1 MKKNELE
8 KLDVIEEKV
17 KKKKLPGWVIV
28 PIIIIVIFVVIVAQR
43 IMFAGVGARNKSQS
57 LDVIK
62 VTEGTI
68 KETFETSG
76 TVDSER
82 KKTFYSPVNAP
93 ISSPPLEVGKIVKA
107 GEALVT
113 FDTKDLEKNNKESNL
128 QALSTQYSNQ
138 ATKEQAAKAAEAS
151 AKQAAKLEEQKQVLR
166 NQIGEKRTEI
176 ANMEK
181 ESAAARTEQTQVM
194 AELEN
199 VKADLA
205 ANETQILQEQAAKES
220 EELKALVEKD
230 TALGEIH
237 ADNAKRAADKIV
249 ELEQGKR
256 DLEVY
261 RDELNSRLSTG
272 EAEQIQAASKELE
285 VLETSLL
292 QLEGQDHTATEAG
305 ITSGQASQMAVSED
319 LARLTNMSTE
329 QLLQQGREGIKAE
342 FDGII
347 SKVEN
352 QGGGMAAQ
360 GGALFTLVDTSAISV
375 GLEVSA
381 NDFAKLIIGNEASI
395 RIGKYKYKGTLE
407 KIDRIATK
415 NEKGNAVIGAAIK
428 IMDADENIFIGVPAK
443 VSLTVAKEE
452 KALYLP
458 AEVINESKSG
468 SFVYVI
474 EENVVKK
481 VNVETG
487 INTGENIEIVKGLT
501 KDAQVVHDTSGS
513 VIEGMKAT
521 PHLREEM

>member
-1 MKKNELE
+1 
-8 KLDVIEEKV
+8 
-17 KKKKLPGWVIV
+17 
-28 PIIIIVIFVVIVAQR
+28 
-43 IMFAGVGARNKSQS
+43 
-57 LDVIK
+57 
-62 VTEGTI
+62 
-68 KETFETSG
+68 
-76 TVDSER
+76 
-82 KKTFYSPVNAP
+82 
-93 ISSPPLEVGKIVKA
+93 
-107 GEALVT
+107 
-113 FDTKDLEKNNKESNL
+113 
-128 QALSTQYSNQ
+128 
-138 ATKEQAAKAAEAS
+138 
-151 AKQAAKLEEQKQVLR
+151 
-166 NQIGEKRTEI
+166 
-176 ANMEK
+176 
-181 ESAAARTEQTQVM
+181 
-194 AELEN
+194 
-199 VKADLA
+199 
-205 ANETQILQEQAAKES
+205 
-220 EELKALVEKD
+220 
-230 TALGEIH
+230 
-237 ADNAKRAADKIV
+237 
-249 ELEQGKR
+249 
-256 DLEVY
+256 
-261 RDELNSRLSTG
+261 
-272 EAEQIQAASKELE
+272 
-285 VLETSLL
+285 
-292 QLEGQDHTATEAG
+292 
-305 ITSGQASQMAVSED
+305 
-319 LARLTNMSTE
+319 MSTE